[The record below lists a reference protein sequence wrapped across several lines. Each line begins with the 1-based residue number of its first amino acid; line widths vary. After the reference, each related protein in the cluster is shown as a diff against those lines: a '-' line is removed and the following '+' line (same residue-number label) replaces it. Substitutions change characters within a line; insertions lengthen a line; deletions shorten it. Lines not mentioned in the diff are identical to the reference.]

1 MRNILLISFVL
12 LFNPLNVF
20 SIEPDEILSDSIL
33 ENRARNLSKGIR
45 CLVCQNQSI
54 DDSDSELAKDLRK
67 IIRIKIVEGKKDK
80 EINDFLVEKYGNFI
94 LMKPPFY
101 SETFLLWSSPFIIVF
116 IGFIIIFFSLK
127 KTRSENFLKNTKVVI
142 HLHVTRT
149 TVVQL

>member
-1 MRNILLISFVL
+1 MKNILLISFVL
-12 LFNPLNVF
+12 LLSPLNVF
-20 SIEPDEILSDSIL
+20 SIEPDEILSDSKL

-101 SETFLLWSSPFIIVF
+101 SETFLLWLSPFIIVF

-127 KTRSENFLKNTKVVI
+127 KTRPEN
-142 HLHVTRT
+142 
-149 TVVQL
+149 

>member
-12 LFNPLNVF
+12 LLNPLNAF
-20 SIEPDEILSDSIL
+20 SIEPDEILSDSKL

-127 KTRSENFLKNTKVVI
+127 KTRSEN
-142 HLHVTRT
+142 
-149 TVVQL
+149 

>member
-1 MRNILLISFVL
+1 MKNILLISFVL
-12 LFNPLNVF
+12 LLNPLNVF
-20 SIEPDEILSDSIL
+20 SIEPDEILSDSKL

-94 LMKPPFY
+94 LMKPPFS
-101 SETFLLWSSPFIIVF
+101 SETFLLWSSPFIIMF

-127 KTRSENFLKNTKVVI
+127 KTKSEN
-142 HLHVTRT
+142 
-149 TVVQL
+149 

>member
-20 SIEPDEILSDSIL
+20 SIEPDEILSDSKL

-101 SETFLLWSSPFIIVF
+101 SETFLLWSSPFIIAV
-116 IGFIIIFFSLK
+116 SYTHL
-127 KTRSENFLKNTKVVI
+127 TLPTKRIV
-142 HLHVTRT
+142 
-149 TVVQL
+149 

>member
-20 SIEPDEILSDSIL
+20 SIEPDEILFDSKL

-127 KTRSENFLKNTKVVI
+127 KTRPEN
-142 HLHVTRT
+142 
-149 TVVQL
+149 

>member
-1 MRNILLISFVL
+1 MKNILLISFVL
-12 LFNPLNVF
+12 LLSPLNVF
-20 SIEPDEILSDSIL
+20 SIEPDEILSDNKL

-45 CLVCQNQSI
+45 CLVCQNQRI

-67 IIRIKIVEGKKDK
+67 IIRIKIVVGKKDK

-127 KTRSENFLKNTKVVI
+127 KTRPEN
-142 HLHVTRT
+142 
-149 TVVQL
+149 

>member
-1 MRNILLISFVL
+1 MKNILLISFL
-12 LFNPLNVF
+12 LLLSPLNVF
-20 SIEPDEILSDSIL
+20 SIEPDEILSDSKL

-127 KTRSENFLKNTKVVI
+127 KTRPEN
-142 HLHVTRT
+142 
-149 TVVQL
+149 

>member
-12 LFNPLNVF
+12 LLSPLNVF
-20 SIEPDEILSDSIL
+20 SIEPDEILSDSKL

-54 DDSDSELAKDLRK
+54 DDSDSVLAKDLRK

-127 KTRSENFLKNTKVVI
+127 KTRPEK
-142 HLHVTRT
+142 
-149 TVVQL
+149 

>member
-1 MRNILLISFVL
+1 MKKILLISFIL
-12 LFNPLNVF
+12 LLSPINSF
-20 SIEPDEILSDSIL
+20 SVEPDEILSNIKL

-54 DDSDSELAKDLRK
+54 DDSESELAKDLRK
-67 IIRIKIVEGKKDK
+67 IIRNKIVEGKKDK
-80 EINDFLVEKYGNFI
+80 EINNFLVEKYGNFI

-127 KTRSENFLKNTKVVI
+127 KTRPEN
-142 HLHVTRT
+142 
-149 TVVQL
+149 

>member
-1 MRNILLISFVL
+1 MKNILLISFVL
-12 LFNPLNVF
+12 LLSPLNVF
-20 SIEPDEILSDSIL
+20 SIEPDEILSDSKL

-116 IGFIIIFFSLK
+116 FGFIIIFFSLK
-127 KTRSENFLKNTKVVI
+127 KTRPEN
-142 HLHVTRT
+142 
-149 TVVQL
+149 

>member
-12 LFNPLNVF
+12 LLNPLNVF
-20 SIEPDEILSDSIL
+20 SIEPDEILSDSKL

-116 IGFIIIFFSLK
+116 IGFMIIFFSLK
-127 KTRSENFLKNTKVVI
+127 KTRPEN
-142 HLHVTRT
+142 
-149 TVVQL
+149 

>member
-12 LFNPLNVF
+12 LLSPLNVF
-20 SIEPDEILSDSIL
+20 SIEPDEILSDSKL

-127 KTRSENFLKNTKVVI
+127 KTRPKN
-142 HLHVTRT
+142 
-149 TVVQL
+149 

>member
-1 MRNILLISFVL
+1 MRNILLIFFL
-12 LFNPLNVF
+12 LLLTPLNVF
-20 SIEPDEILSDSIL
+20 SVEPNEILSDSKL

-127 KTRSENFLKNTKVVI
+127 KTGPEK
-142 HLHVTRT
+142 
-149 TVVQL
+149 

>member
-1 MRNILLISFVL
+1 MKNILLISFVL
-12 LFNPLNVF
+12 LLSPLNVF
-20 SIEPDEILSDSIL
+20 SIEPDEILSDSKL

-54 DDSDSELAKDLRK
+54 DDSNSELAKDLRK

-127 KTRSENFLKNTKVVI
+127 KTRPEN
-142 HLHVTRT
+142 
-149 TVVQL
+149 

>member
-20 SIEPDEILSDSIL
+20 SIVPDEILSDSKL

-127 KTRSENFLKNTKVVI
+127 KTRSEN
-142 HLHVTRT
+142 
-149 TVVQL
+149 

>member
-1 MRNILLISFVL
+1 MKNILLISFL
-12 LFNPLNVF
+12 LLLSPLNVF
-20 SIEPDEILSDSIL
+20 SIEPDEILSDSKL

-67 IIRIKIVEGKKDK
+67 IIRIKIVEGKEDK

-116 IGFIIIFFSLK
+116 VGFVIIFFSLK
-127 KTRSENFLKNTKVVI
+127 KTRPEN
-142 HLHVTRT
+142 
-149 TVVQL
+149 

>member
-1 MRNILLISFVL
+1 MKNILLISFVL
-12 LFNPLNVF
+12 LLSPLNVF
-20 SIEPDEILSDSIL
+20 SIEPDEILSDSKL

-116 IGFIIIFFSLK
+116 IGFIIIFLSLK
-127 KTRSENFLKNTKVVI
+127 KIRPEN
-142 HLHVTRT
+142 
-149 TVVQL
+149 

>member
-12 LFNPLNVF
+12 LLSPLNVF
-20 SIEPDEILSDSIL
+20 CIEPDEILSDNKL

-127 KTRSENFLKNTKVVI
+127 KTRSEN
-142 HLHVTRT
+142 
-149 TVVQL
+149 

>member
-12 LFNPLNVF
+12 LLNPLNVY
-20 SIEPDEILSDSIL
+20 SIEPDEILSDSKL

-127 KTRSENFLKNTKVVI
+127 KTRSEN
-142 HLHVTRT
+142 
-149 TVVQL
+149 

>member
-12 LFNPLNVF
+12 LLNPLNVF
-20 SIEPDEILSDSIL
+20 SIEPDEILSDSKL

-127 KTRSENFLKNTKVVI
+127 KTRSEN
-142 HLHVTRT
+142 
-149 TVVQL
+149 

>member
-20 SIEPDEILSDSIL
+20 SIEPDEILSDSKL

-116 IGFIIIFFSLK
+116 IGFIIIFLSLK
-127 KTRSENFLKNTKVVI
+127 KTRPEN
-142 HLHVTRT
+142 
-149 TVVQL
+149 

>member
-1 MRNILLISFVL
+1 MLLL
-12 LFNPLNVF
+12 NPLNVF
-20 SIEPDEILSDSIL
+20 SIEPDEILSDSKL

-127 KTRSENFLKNTKVVI
+127 KTRPEN
-142 HLHVTRT
+142 
-149 TVVQL
+149 

>member
-12 LFNPLNVF
+12 LLSPLNVF

-94 LMKPPFY
+94 LMKPRFY

-127 KTRSENFLKNTKVVI
+127 KTRSEN
-142 HLHVTRT
+142 
-149 TVVQL
+149 

>member
-1 MRNILLISFVL
+1 MKNILLISFVL
-12 LFNPLNVF
+12 LLNPLNVF
-20 SIEPDEILSDSIL
+20 SIEPDEILSDSKL

-67 IIRIKIVEGKKDK
+67 IIRVKIIEGKKDK

-127 KTRSENFLKNTKVVI
+127 KTRPEN
-142 HLHVTRT
+142 
-149 TVVQL
+149 

>member
-12 LFNPLNVF
+12 LLNPLNVF
-20 SIEPDEILSDSIL
+20 SIEPNEILSDSKL

-127 KTRSENFLKNTKVVI
+127 KTRSEN
-142 HLHVTRT
+142 
-149 TVVQL
+149 